1 MSSSDAHLEF
11 APAPDGGNG
20 RALVLAVGVHA
31 LLLLALNWGTLWSQQ
46 PQDMSVEAEL
56 WSAVPHPVAP
66 AAQATPEPE
75 IPPTPEPQPEPEPPA
90 PVAPPAKPAQAPPP
104 VVDPQIAIDKL
115 KKKQAEKKQQA
126 QEEKKAKLKAA
137 KEEEAKRKA
146 QEKLEAKEAEA
157 RHQAAVKRLQS
168 MAGSTGSPV
177 DTGVPK
183 ASGPSASYIGRLRAK
198 VKPNITFPDNLL
210 QNVAGNPT
218 AEVEV
223 TCSPSGKIE
232 DVNLVKS
239 SGNKVLDKAAVD
251 IVRLSEP
258 FATLPQTAEN
268 PNVLYITRTWQFMAG
283 QTSLN

>member
-11 APAPDGGNG
+11 APAPNGDNG

-46 PQDMSVEAEL
+46 PQDLSVEAEL
-56 WSAVPHPVAP
+56 WSAVPQP
-66 AAQATPEPE
+66 AAPKAE
-75 IPPTPEPQPEPEPPA
+75 IPPEPDVPPTPEPEPQPEPPP
-90 PVAPPAKPAQAPPP
+90 VKPAEAPKP

-115 KKKQAEKKQQA
+115 KKKQAEK
-126 QEEKKAKLKAA
+126 
-137 KEEEAKRKA
+137 EEEAKRKA
-146 QEKLEAKEAEA
+146 QEKQEAKEAQT
-157 RHQAAVKRLQS
+157 RHQEAVKRLQS
-168 MAGSTGSPV
+168 MAGSAGTPV
-177 DTGVPK
+177 DTGVAPK

-239 SGNKVLDKAAVD
+239 SGNSAWDEAVLNGLRKTAMLPRDVD
-251 IVRLSEP
+251 GSVPTRLVFSFRP
-258 FATLPQTAEN
+258 
-268 PNVLYITRTWQFMAG
+268 RD
-283 QTSLN
+283 

>member
-11 APAPDGGNG
+11 APAPNGGNG

-56 WSAVPHPVAP
+56 WSAVPQP
-66 AAQATPEPE
+66 AAPKAELPPEPDVPPTPE
-75 IPPTPEPQPEPEPPA
+75 PEPQPEPPP
-90 PVAPPAKPAQAPPP
+90 VKPAEAPKP

-115 KKKQAEKKQQA
+115 KKKQAEK
-126 QEEKKAKLKAA
+126 
-137 KEEEAKRKA
+137 EEETKRKA
-146 QEKLEAKEAEA
+146 QEKQEAKEAQT
-157 RHQAAVKRLQS
+157 RHQEAVKRLQS
-168 MAGSTGSPV
+168 MAGSAGTPV
-177 DTGVPK
+177 DTGVAPK

-239 SGNKVLDKAAVD
+239 SGNSAWDEAVLNGLRKTAMLPRDVD
-251 IVRLSEP
+251 GSVPTRLVFSFRP
-258 FATLPQTAEN
+258 
-268 PNVLYITRTWQFMAG
+268 RD
-283 QTSLN
+283 

>member
-11 APAPDGGNG
+11 APAPNGGNG

-56 WSAVPHPVAP
+56 WSAVPQP
-66 AAQATPEPE
+66 AAPKAE
-75 IPPTPEPQPEPEPPA
+75 IPPEPDTPPTPEPEPQPEPPP
-90 PVAPPAKPAQAPPP
+90 VKPAEAPKP

-115 KKKQAEKKQQA
+115 KKKQAEK
-126 QEEKKAKLKAA
+126 
-137 KEEEAKRKA
+137 EEETKRKA
-146 QEKLEAKEAEA
+146 QEKQEAKEAQT
-157 RHQAAVKRLQS
+157 RHQEAVKRLQS
-168 MAGSTGSPV
+168 MARSAGTPV
-177 DTGVPK
+177 DTGVAPK
-183 ASGPSASYIGRLRAK
+183 ASGPSDSYIGRLRAK

-239 SGNKVLDKAAVD
+239 SGNSAWDEAVLNGLRKTAMLPRDVD
-251 IVRLSEP
+251 GSVPTRLVFSFRP
-258 FATLPQTAEN
+258 
-268 PNVLYITRTWQFMAG
+268 RD
-283 QTSLN
+283 

>member
-1 MSSSDAHLEF
+1 MGSTDAHLEF
-11 APAPDGGNG
+11 APVPDRGNG
-20 RALVLAVGVHA
+20 RALVLAVSVHA

-56 WSAVPHPVAP
+56 WSAVPQPVAP
-66 AAQATPEPE
+66 AAKATPEPE
-75 IPPTPEPQPEPEPPA
+75 IPPTPEPQPEPEPEPPA

-115 KKKQAEKKQQA
+115 KKKQAEEKQQA

-168 MAGSTGSPV
+168 MAGSAGTPV
-177 DTGVPK
+177 DTGVAPK

-210 QNVAGNPT
+210 QNMVGNPT

-232 DVNLVKS
+232 DVNLLKS
-239 SGNKVLDKAAVD
+239 SGNKAWDDAVVNGLYKTAMLPRD
-251 IVRLSEP
+251 VDGSVPTRLIFSFRP
-258 FATLPQTAEN
+258 
-268 PNVLYITRTWQFMAG
+268 RD
-283 QTSLN
+283 

>member
-11 APAPDGGNG
+11 APAPNGDNG

-46 PQDMSVEAEL
+46 PQDLSVEAEL
-56 WSAVPHPVAP
+56 WSAVPQP
-66 AAQATPEPE
+66 AAPKAE
-75 IPPTPEPQPEPEPPA
+75 IPPEPDTPPTPEPEPQPEPPP
-90 PVAPPAKPAQAPPP
+90 VKPAEAPKP

-115 KKKQAEKKQQA
+115 KKKQAEK
-126 QEEKKAKLKAA
+126 
-137 KEEEAKRKA
+137 EEETKRKA
-146 QEKLEAKEAEA
+146 QEKQEAKEAQT
-157 RHQAAVKRLQS
+157 RHQEAVKRLQS
-168 MAGSTGSPV
+168 MAGSAGTPV
-177 DTGVPK
+177 DTGVAPK

-239 SGNKVLDKAAVD
+239 SGNSAWDEAVLNGLRKTAMLPRDVD
-251 IVRLSEP
+251 GSVPTRLVFSFRP
-258 FATLPQTAEN
+258 
-268 PNVLYITRTWQFMAG
+268 RD
-283 QTSLN
+283 

>member
-56 WSAVPHPVAP
+56 WSAVPQP
-66 AAQATPEPE
+66 AAPKTELPPEPDVPPTPE
-75 IPPTPEPQPEPEPPA
+75 PEPQPEPPP
-90 PVAPPAKPAQAPPP
+90 PIKPAEAPKPL
-104 VVDPQIAIDKL
+104 VDPQIAIDKL
-115 KKKQAEKKQQA
+115 KKKQAEK
-126 QEEKKAKLKAA
+126 
-137 KEEEAKRKA
+137 EEETKRKA
-146 QEKLEAKEAEA
+146 QEKQDAKEAQT
-157 RHQAAVKRLQS
+157 RHQEAVKRLQS
-168 MAGSTGSPV
+168 MAGSAGTTV
-177 DTGVPK
+177 DTGVAPK

-210 QNVAGNPT
+210 QNVVGNPT

-239 SGNKVLDKAAVD
+239 SGNSAWDEAVLNGLRKTAMLPRDVD
-251 IVRLSEP
+251 GSVPTRLVFSFRP
-258 FATLPQTAEN
+258 
-268 PNVLYITRTWQFMAG
+268 RD
-283 QTSLN
+283 

>member
-56 WSAVPHPVAP
+56 WSAVPQP
-66 AAQATPEPE
+66 AAPKAELPPEPDVPPTPEPE
-75 IPPTPEPQPEPEPPA
+75 PEPQPEPPP
-90 PVAPPAKPAQAPPP
+90 PVKPAEAPKP

-115 KKKQAEKKQQA
+115 KKKQAEK
-126 QEEKKAKLKAA
+126 
-137 KEEEAKRKA
+137 EEEAKRKA
-146 QEKLEAKEAEA
+146 QEKQEAKEAQT
-157 RHQAAVKRLQS
+157 RHQEAVKRLQS
-168 MAGSTGSPV
+168 MAGSAGTPV
-177 DTGVPK
+177 DTGVAPK

-239 SGNKVLDKAAVD
+239 SGNSAWDEAVLNGLRKTAMLPRDVD
-251 IVRLSEP
+251 GSVPTRLVFSFRP
-258 FATLPQTAEN
+258 
-268 PNVLYITRTWQFMAG
+268 RD
-283 QTSLN
+283 

>member
-1 MSSSDAHLEF
+1 MSSSNAHLEF
-11 APAPDGGNG
+11 APVPDSGNG

-56 WSAVPHPVAP
+56 WSAMPQPVAP
-66 AAQATPEPE
+66 KTQALPEPDVPPTPE
-75 IPPTPEPQPEPEPPA
+75 PEPQPEPPA
-90 PVAPPAKPAQAPPP
+90 PVTPPAKPAEAPPP

-115 KKKQAEKKQQA
+115 KKKQAEEKQQV
-126 QEEKKAKLKAA
+126 QEEKKAKRKAE

-146 QEKLEAKEAEA
+146 QEKQEAKEAEA

-168 MAGSTGSPV
+168 MAGSIGTPV
-177 DTGVPK
+177 DTGVATK
-183 ASGPSASYIGRLRAK
+183 ASAPSASYIGRLRAK

-210 QNVAGNPT
+210 QNVVGNPT

-239 SGNKVLDKAAVD
+239 SGNNAWDEAVLNGLRKTAMLPRDVD
-251 IVRLSEP
+251 GSVPTRLVFSFRP
-258 FATLPQTAEN
+258 
-268 PNVLYITRTWQFMAG
+268 RD
-283 QTSLN
+283 

>member
-1 MSSSDAHLEF
+1 MGSTDAHLEF
-11 APAPDGGNG
+11 APVPDRGNG
-20 RALVLAVGVHA
+20 RALVLAVSVHA

-56 WSAVPHPVAP
+56 WSAVPQPVAP
-66 AAQATPEPE
+66 AAKTTPEPE

-115 KKKQAEKKQQA
+115 KKKQAEEKQQA

-146 QEKLEAKEAEA
+146 EEKQEAKEAEA

-177 DTGVPK
+177 DTGVAPK

-198 VKPNITFPDNLL
+198 VKPNITFPDNFL
-210 QNVAGNPT
+210 QSVVGNPT
-218 AEVEV
+218 ADVEV

-232 DVNLVKS
+232 SVDLVKS
-239 SGNKVLDKAAVD
+239 SGNSAWDEAVLNGLRKTAILPRDVD
-251 IVRLSEP
+251 GSVPTRLVFSFRP
-258 FATLPQTAEN
+258 
-268 PNVLYITRTWQFMAG
+268 RD
-283 QTSLN
+283 

>member
-56 WSAVPHPVAP
+56 WSAVPQP
-66 AAQATPEPE
+66 AAPKTELPPEPDV
-75 IPPTPEPQPEPEPPA
+75 PPTIEPEPEPQPEPPP
-90 PVAPPAKPAQAPPP
+90 PIKPAEATKPL
-104 VVDPQIAIDKL
+104 VDPQIAIDKL
-115 KKKQAEKKQQA
+115 KKKQAEK
-126 QEEKKAKLKAA
+126 
-137 KEEEAKRKA
+137 EEETKRKA
-146 QEKLEAKEAEA
+146 QEKQEAKEAQT
-157 RHQAAVKRLQS
+157 RHQEAVKRLQS
-168 MAGSTGSPV
+168 MAGSAGTTV
-177 DTGVPK
+177 DTGVAPK

-210 QNVAGNPT
+210 QNVVGNPT

-239 SGNKVLDKAAVD
+239 SGNSAWDEAVLNGLRKTAMLPRDVD
-251 IVRLSEP
+251 GSVPTRLVFSFRP
-258 FATLPQTAEN
+258 
-268 PNVLYITRTWQFMAG
+268 RD
-283 QTSLN
+283 

>member
-11 APAPDGGNG
+11 APAPNGGNG

-56 WSAVPHPVAP
+56 WSAVPQP
-66 AAQATPEPE
+66 AAPKAE
-75 IPPTPEPQPEPEPPA
+75 IPPEPDTPPTPEPEPQPEPPP
-90 PVAPPAKPAQAPPP
+90 VKPAEAPKP

-115 KKKQAEKKQQA
+115 KKKQAEK
-126 QEEKKAKLKAA
+126 
-137 KEEEAKRKA
+137 EEETKRKA
-146 QEKLEAKEAEA
+146 QEKQEAKEAQT
-157 RHQAAVKRLQS
+157 RHQEAVKRLQS
-168 MAGSTGSPV
+168 MAGSAGTPV
-177 DTGVPK
+177 DTGVAPK

-239 SGNKVLDKAAVD
+239 SGNSAWDEAVLNGLRKTAMLPRDVD
-251 IVRLSEP
+251 GSVPTRLVFSFRP
-258 FATLPQTAEN
+258 
-268 PNVLYITRTWQFMAG
+268 RD
-283 QTSLN
+283 

>member
-56 WSAVPHPVAP
+56 WSAVPQP
-66 AAQATPEPE
+66 AAPKAELPPEPDVPPTPEPE
-75 IPPTPEPQPEPEPPA
+75 PEPQPEP
-90 PVAPPAKPAQAPPP
+90 PPP
-104 VVDPQIAIDKL
+104 VKPAEAPKPVGDPQLAIDTVNKT
-115 KKKQAEKKQQA
+115 QAE
-126 QEEKKAKLKAA
+126 

-146 QEKLEAKEAEA
+146 QEKQEAKEAQT
-157 RHQAAVKRLQS
+157 RHQEAVKRLQS
-168 MAGSTGSPV
+168 MAGSAGTPV
-177 DTGVPK
+177 DTGVAPK

-239 SGNKVLDKAAVD
+239 SGNSAWDEAVLNGLRKTAMLPRDVD
-251 IVRLSEP
+251 GSVPTRLVFSFRP
-258 FATLPQTAEN
+258 
-268 PNVLYITRTWQFMAG
+268 RD
-283 QTSLN
+283 

>member
-56 WSAVPHPVAP
+56 WSAIPQPVAP
-66 AAQATPEPE
+66 KAQALPEPVAAPTPEPE
-75 IPPTPEPQPEPEPPA
+75 PLPEPPL
-90 PVAPPAKPAQAPPP
+90 PVEPPAKPAKAPPP
-104 VVDPQIAIDKL
+104 VVEPQIAIDKL
-115 KKKQAEKKQQA
+115 KKKQAEEKQQA
-126 QEEKKAKLKAA
+126 QEEKKAKLKAE
-137 KEEEAKRKA
+137 KEEESKRKA
-146 QEKLEAKEAEA
+146 QEKQEAKEAEE
-157 RHQAAVKRLQS
+157 RHRQAVKRLQS
-168 MAGSTGSPV
+168 MAGSAGTPV
-177 DTGVPK
+177 DTGVAPK

-210 QNVAGNPT
+210 QNVVGNPT

-232 DVNLVKS
+232 DVNLLKP
-239 SGNKVLDKAAVD
+239 SGNKAWDDAVVNGLFKTAMLPRD
-251 IVRLSEP
+251 VDGSVPTRLVFSFRP
-258 FATLPQTAEN
+258 
-268 PNVLYITRTWQFMAG
+268 RG
-283 QTSLN
+283 D

>member
-56 WSAVPHPVAP
+56 WSAVPQP
-66 AAQATPEPE
+66 AAPKAELPPEPDVPPNPEPE
-75 IPPTPEPQPEPEPPA
+75 PEPQPEPPP
-90 PVAPPAKPAQAPPP
+90 PVKPAEAPKP

-115 KKKQAEKKQQA
+115 KKKQAEK
-126 QEEKKAKLKAA
+126 
-137 KEEEAKRKA
+137 EEEAKRKA
-146 QEKLEAKEAEA
+146 QEKQEAKEAEA

-168 MAGSTGSPV
+168 MAGSTGSSV
-177 DTGVPK
+177 DTGVAPK

-210 QNVAGNPT
+210 QNMVGNPT

-232 DVNLVKS
+232 DVNLLKS
-239 SGNKVLDKAAVD
+239 SGNKAWDDAVVNGLYKTAMLPRD
-251 IVRLSEP
+251 VDGSVPTRLVFSFRP
-258 FATLPQTAEN
+258 
-268 PNVLYITRTWQFMAG
+268 RD
-283 QTSLN
+283 

>member
-11 APAPDGGNG
+11 APAPNGDNG

-46 PQDMSVEAEL
+46 PQDLSVEAEL
-56 WSAVPHPVAP
+56 WSAVPQP
-66 AAQATPEPE
+66 AAPKAE
-75 IPPTPEPQPEPEPPA
+75 IPPEPDTPPTPEPEPQPEPPP
-90 PVAPPAKPAQAPPP
+90 VKPAEAPKP

-115 KKKQAEKKQQA
+115 KKKQAEK
-126 QEEKKAKLKAA
+126 
-137 KEEEAKRKA
+137 EEETKRKA
-146 QEKLEAKEAEA
+146 QEKQEAKEAQT
-157 RHQAAVKRLQS
+157 RHQEAVKRLQS
-168 MAGSTGSPV
+168 MGRSEGTPV
-177 DTGVPK
+177 DTGVAPK

-239 SGNKVLDKAAVD
+239 SGNSAWDEAVLNGLRKTAMLPRDVD
-251 IVRLSEP
+251 GSVPTRLVFSFRP
-258 FATLPQTAEN
+258 
-268 PNVLYITRTWQFMAG
+268 RD
-283 QTSLN
+283 

>member
-56 WSAVPHPVAP
+56 WSAVPQP
-66 AAQATPEPE
+66 AAPKAELPPEPDVPPTPE
-75 IPPTPEPQPEPEPPA
+75 PEPQPEP
-90 PVAPPAKPAQAPPP
+90 PPP
-104 VVDPQIAIDKL
+104 VKPTEAPKPLVDPQIAIDKL
-115 KKKQAEKKQQA
+115 KKKQAEK
-126 QEEKKAKLKAA
+126 
-137 KEEEAKRKA
+137 EEETKRKA
-146 QEKLEAKEAEA
+146 QEKQDAKEAQT
-157 RHQAAVKRLQS
+157 RHQEAVKRLQS
-168 MAGSTGSPV
+168 MAGSAGTTV
-177 DTGVPK
+177 DTGVAPK

-210 QNVAGNPT
+210 QNVVGNPT

-239 SGNKVLDKAAVD
+239 SGNSAWDEAVLNGLRKTAMLPRDVD
-251 IVRLSEP
+251 GSVPTRLVFSFRP
-258 FATLPQTAEN
+258 
-268 PNVLYITRTWQFMAG
+268 RD
-283 QTSLN
+283 